1 MKFLVDRC
9 AGHLLAEWLRRAGH
23 DVIESRDLGPDPGV
37 EQLLQIAHS
46 QGNANLCLRPMSSYI
61 LEAQIDGDLWSD
73 ARTTYTFQVRALG
86 SLGQSDWS
94 DVATRICQ

>member
-1 MKFLVDRC
+1 MMLSSKPTLVRQT
-9 AGHLLAEWLRRAGH
+9 
-23 DVIESRDLGPDPGV
+23 I
-37 EQLLQIAHS
+37 
-46 QGNANLCLRPMSSYI
+46 GNANICLRPMSSYI